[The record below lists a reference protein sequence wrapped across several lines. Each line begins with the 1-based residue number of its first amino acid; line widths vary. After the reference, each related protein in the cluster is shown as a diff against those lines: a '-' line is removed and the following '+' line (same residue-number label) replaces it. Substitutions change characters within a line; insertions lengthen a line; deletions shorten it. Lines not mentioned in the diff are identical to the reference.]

1 MNWSAS
7 FILNTPRDAFRQ
19 WADGALQPLMHSRE
33 IRLYETLSH
42 GVADLHWTTE
52 EDASWWI
59 ETYEL
64 GPERT
69 EVTAWFDPRIDRW
82 DLSLWTFILAL
93 DVIFT
98 RFQDACLTLEW
109 QPNDTDSETGAIFTG
124 AMQRLR
130 AGNAGAQSETEQFE
144 PARDDGAK
152 AKRGAPKLSQREP
165 EEGQIEAMKKYR
177 KECDAGKSKTVAAG
191 LAGVPDYRTV
201 EGWLEAWSQYIE

>member
-19 WADGALQPLMHSRE
+19 WADGALQPSMHSRE

-98 RFQDACLTLEW
+98 RFQDACFTLEW
-109 QPNDTDSETGAIFTG
+109 QPNDTASEIGAIFTG

-130 AGNAGAQSETEQFE
+130 AGKAGVKGKGAKVPGNKASEIAARRHTILERWEHRSPGTTKEKFKRDTASDLAVSE
-144 PARDDGAK
+144 STVRDDL
-152 AKRGAPKLSQREP
+152 RYWED
-165 EEGQIEAMKKYR
+165 EGKIK
-177 KECDAGKSKTVAAG
+177 
-191 LAGVPDYRTV
+191 
-201 EGWLEAWSQYIE
+201 

>member
-130 AGNAGAQSETEQFE
+130 AGKAGVKGKGANVPGDKASEIAARRNTILERWEHRPPDTTKEKFKRDTASDLAVSE
-144 PARDDGAK
+144 STVRDDL
-152 AKRGAPKLSQREP
+152 RYWED
-165 EEGQIEAMKKYR
+165 EGKIK
-177 KECDAGKSKTVAAG
+177 
-191 LAGVPDYRTV
+191 
-201 EGWLEAWSQYIE
+201 